1 MKKVSVCYVAQG
13 TYWFTRHS
21 FESIGFAIKEKEV
34 EFVVKDAPKEYIKT
48 IGDVEVE
55 LFVIDQTE
63 DQRTS
68 DYFNQIAT
76 SVSTKKIPLTKLYNS
91 AFRIA
96 TGDYVCILQT
106 GLFLKKDWLVELL
119 YYHSIVEKS
128 GVASIPYDLSELE
141 LLPLLNSDNENLINV
156 FVNKENT
163 VEGVCL
169 FDRQLLYLVGGFDE
183 SVLLVG
189 HEISQFC
196 NRCVFSGYFNF
207 YLPSDTCL
215 NMNKNKYVKI
225 AKYELGKENQKNTI
239 SEMKSIKNFYIPL

>member
-68 DYFNQIAT
+68 NYFNEIAT
-76 SVSTKKIPLTKLYNS
+76 NVTSKKMPLTELYNS
-91 AFRIA
+91 AFRMA
-96 TGDYVCILQT
+96 TYDYICVLQT
-106 GLFLKKDWLVELL
+106 GLFLKKDWLVELM
-119 YYHSIVEKS
+119 YYNNIVDKS
-128 GVASIPYDLSELE
+128 GVVSIPYDLLELE
-141 LLPLLNSDNENLINV
+141 MLPLPHSDNENLINV

-163 VEGVCL
+163 VEGVY
-169 FDRQLLYLVGGFDE
+169 FFQRQLLYLVGAIDE
-183 SVLLVG
+183 SVSLVG

-196 NRCVFSGYFNF
+196 ARCVFSGYFNF
-207 YLPSDTCL
+207 YLPTDTCL
-215 NMNKNKYVKI
+215 NINKNRYVDVSEY
-225 AKYELGKENQKNTI
+225 ALGKENQRNRI
-239 SEMKSIKNFYIPL
+239 AEMKSVNNFYLPL

>member
-34 EFVVKDAPKEYIKT
+34 EFIVKDAPKEYIKT

-68 DYFNQIAT
+68 DYFNEIAT
-76 SVSTKKIPLTKLYNS
+76 DFTSKKLPLTELYNS
-91 AFRIA
+91 AFRMA
-96 TGDYVCILQT
+96 TGEYVCILQT
-106 GLFLKKDWLVELL
+106 GLFLKKDWLVELI
-119 YYHSIVEKS
+119 YYNNLVNKS
-128 GVASIPYDLSELE
+128 GVVSIPNNLSELE
-141 LLPLLNSDNENLINV
+141 MLPLPHSDNENLINV

-163 VEGVCL
+163 VEGVY
-169 FDRQLLYLVGGFDE
+169 FFQRQLLYLVGAFDE

-196 NRCVFSGYFNF
+196 ARCVFSGYFNF
-207 YLPSDTCL
+207 YLPTDTCL
-215 NMNKNKYVKI
+215 NMMKNRYVDVSEY
-225 AKYELGKENQKNTI
+225 ALGKENQKNRI
-239 SEMKSIKNFYIPL
+239 AEMKSVNNFYLPL